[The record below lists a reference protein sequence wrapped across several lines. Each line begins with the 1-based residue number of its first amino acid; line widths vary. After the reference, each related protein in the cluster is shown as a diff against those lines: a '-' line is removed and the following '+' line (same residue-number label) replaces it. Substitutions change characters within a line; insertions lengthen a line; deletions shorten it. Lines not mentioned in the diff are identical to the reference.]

1 MKGVKD
7 LTIEKNKKA
16 ISRPSTSKA
25 KARRLRRRGGAMKKI
40 ILCIGT
46 LDTKGPE
53 LQYIKRLIEQKR
65 GYEALVMDIGSLG
78 IAPFTADIPAEE
90 VAEAAGRTLQEVR
103 RFTEAGPAAKIMT
116 LGAIR
121 IVRELY
127 HSGKFHGVLSI
138 GGGTGSGVASAVM
151 RELPI
156 GMPKLMLSSQKIV
169 QAGIRNY
176 VGTKDIV
183 ILPSVA
189 DIAGFNRLTR
199 DALRK
204 SVGALI
210 GMMETSENEVSGKP
224 LVFMTMTGLS
234 TGCGL
239 RVKSFLEDRGFEV
252 AVFHTI
258 GVGGKTFEELVRCY
272 PVIGV
277 VELGLNEIG
286 NELFGGLASAGPNR
300 LEAAGEKGI
309 PQIITPGCIDIIN
322 FLGPETLPDRYK
334 NRPLCFHNPQAT
346 LPRLNA
352 DEFRLIGETVGRK
365 LNLAAGP
372 VRVLIPV
379 LGFSSLDRKGN
390 IFCDPVAD
398 RAFIDSLKRALR
410 DAIDVKEVDAHI
422 NDETFADVVANEFM
436 KIIKVS

>member
-1 MKGVKD
+1 MI
-7 LTIEKNKKA
+7 LA
-16 ISRPSTSKA
+16 
-25 KARRLRRRGGAMKKI
+25 KI

-53 LQYIKRLIEQKR
+53 LLYIKQLIERKR
-65 GYEALVMDIGSLG
+65 GYAALVMDIGSLG
-78 IAPFTADIPAEE
+78 AAPFTADITAEE
-90 VAEAAGRTLQEVR
+90 VAKAAGSTIQEVR
-103 RFTEAGPAAKIMT
+103 CLKEAGPAAKIMT
-116 LGAIR
+116 IGAIG
-121 IVRELY
+121 IAKDLY
-127 HSGKFHGVLSI
+127 HSGKFQGAISI
-138 GGGTGSGVASAVM
+138 GGGMGSGVASAVM

-156 GMPKLMLSSQKIV
+156 GMPKFMLSSQKIV

-183 ILPSVA
+183 IMPSVA
-189 DIAGFNRLTR
+189 DIAGFNRLTL

-204 SVGALI
+204 SVGAII
-210 GMMETSENEVSGKP
+210 GMMEAAESEMSEKP

-239 RVKSFLEDRGFEV
+239 KVKSFLEERGFEV
-252 AVFHTI
+252 AVFHAI
-258 GVGGKTFEELVRCY
+258 GVGGRTFEELIRCY
-272 PVIGV
+272 PVRGV

-334 NRPLCFHNPQAT
+334 DRPVCFHNPQAT

-352 DEFRLIGETVGRK
+352 EELRKVGETVGEK
-365 LNLAAGP
+365 LNLAAG
-372 VRVLIPV
+372 RVSILIPIR
-379 LGFSSLDRKGN
+379 GFSSLDCQGSV
-390 IFCDPVAD
+390 FYDPVAD
-398 RAFIDSLKRALR
+398 RAFIDCLKGSLKE
-410 DAIDVKEVDAHI
+410 AIDVKEIDAHI
-422 NDETFADVVANEFM
+422 NDDEFAKAVANEFM
-436 KIIKVS
+436 DIIKAS

>member
-1 MKGVKD
+1 MPEHPESDNQRAPKGGIT
-7 LTIEKNKKA
+7 LKKV
-16 ISRPSTSKA
+16 
-25 KARRLRRRGGAMKKI
+25 

-53 LQYIKRLIEQKR
+53 LQYVKQLIEQKR
-65 GYEALVMDIGSLG
+65 GYKALVMDTGSLG
-78 IAPFTADIPAEE
+78 AAFFTPDITAEE
-90 VAEAAGRTLQEVR
+90 VAQAAGRTIQEVR
-103 RFTEAGPAAKIMT
+103 DLKEAGPAAKIMT
-116 LGAIR
+116 LGATK
-121 IVRELY
+121 IVRTLY
-127 HSGKFHGVLSI
+127 RSGKFQGVISI
-138 GGGTGSGVASAVM
+138 GGGMGSGVASAVM

-156 GMPKLMLSSQKIV
+156 GMPKFMLSSQKIV

-183 ILPSVA
+183 VMPSVA

-204 SVGALI
+204 SVGALL
-210 GMMETSENEVSGKP
+210 GMMETAESEVSEKP

-239 RVKSFLEDRGFEV
+239 RVKSYLEDQGFEV

-258 GVGGKTFEELVRCY
+258 GVGGRTFEELVRCY
-272 PVIGV
+272 PVKGV

-322 FLGPETLPDRYK
+322 FLAPETLPDRYK
-334 NRPLCFHNPQAT
+334 DRPLCFHNPQAT

-352 DEFRLIGETVGRK
+352 EEFRLVGETVSKK

-372 VRVLIPV
+372 VRVLIPIR
-379 LGFSSLDRKGN
+379 GFSSLDCEGN
-390 IFCDPVAD
+390 IFYDPITD
-398 RAFIDSLKRALR
+398 RAFIDSLKSSLKETIEVR
-410 DAIDVKEVDAHI
+410 EVDAHI
-422 NDETFADVVANEFM
+422 NDVAFADVVANEFID
-436 KIIKVS
+436 IIKSR

>member
-1 MKGVKD
+1 MI
-7 LTIEKNKKA
+7 LKKV
-16 ISRPSTSKA
+16 
-25 KARRLRRRGGAMKKI
+25 
-40 ILCIGT
+40 ILCLGT

-53 LQYIKRLIEQKR
+53 LRYIKQLIERKR
-65 GYEALVMDIGSLG
+65 GYKALVMDIGSLG

-90 VAEAAGRTLQEVR
+90 IAEAAGKTIQEVR
-103 RFTEAGPAAKIMT
+103 GLKEAGPAAKIMT
-116 LGAIR
+116 IGAIN

-127 HSGKFHGVLSI
+127 RSGKFHGVISI
-138 GGGTGSGVASAVM
+138 GGGMGSGVASAVM

-156 GMPKLMLSSQKIV
+156 GMPKFMLSSQKIV
-169 QAGIRNY
+169 QAGIKNY

-210 GMMETSENEVSGKP
+210 GMMETAESEVSEKP

-239 RVKSFLEDRGFEV
+239 RVKSFLEDQGFEV

-258 GVGGKTFEELVRCY
+258 GVGGRTFEELVRCY
-272 PVIGV
+272 PVRGV

-309 PQIITPGCIDIIN
+309 PQIVTPGCIDIIN
-322 FLGPETLPDRYK
+322 FLAPETLPDRYK
-334 NRPLCFHNPQAT
+334 DRPLCFHNPQAT

-352 DEFRLIGETVGRK
+352 EEFRLVGETVGRK
-365 LNLAAGP
+365 LNRAAGR
-372 VRVLIPV
+372 VRVLIPMR
-379 LGFSSLDRKGN
+379 GFSSLDCQGN
-390 IFCDPVAD
+390 IFYDPIAD
-398 RAFIDSLKRALR
+398 RAFIDSLKGSLKETIEVR
-410 DAIDVKEVDAHI
+410 EVDAHI
-422 NDETFADVVANEFM
+422 NDDAFADIVANEFM
-436 KIIKVS
+436 DIIRA